1 MIVEVVGGAQAAP
14 EVRVSDVDDLQ
25 HLQVAI
31 GALTT
36 EEVDQAL
43 RDAGMGRLADEDT
56 ALLDIAALRA
66 AAGALTSAGAWDE
79 AFDGMVEYA
88 RGKGWIGDDGTTVQ
102 VHLETAAS
110 G

>member
-1 MIVEVVGGAQAAP
+1 MIVEVVGGAQSAP

-36 EEVDQAL
+36 EEVDEAL
-43 RDAGMGRLADEDT
+43 RDAGLGRLADEDT
-56 ALLDIAALRA
+56 ALLDVAALRA
-66 AAGALTSAGAWDE
+66 AAGALARAGDWE
-79 AFDGMVEYA
+79 QGFDGMVQQA
-88 RGKGWIGDDGTTVQ
+88 RDKGRLADDGATMRA
-102 VHLETAAS
+102 HLETAAS

>member
-1 MIVEVVGGAQAAP
+1 MIVEVVGGARSAP

-43 RDAGMGRLADEDT
+43 QDAGMGRLADEDT
-56 ALLDIAALRA
+56 ALLDVAALRA
-66 AAGALTSAGAWDE
+66 AAGALTSAGGWE
-79 AFDGMVEYA
+79 QGFDGMVQQA
-88 RGKGWIGDDGTTVQ
+88 RDKGWVTDDGATLKA
-102 VHLETAAS
+102 HLESAAS